1 MDTIKIKL
9 QVVWALA
16 APYCLALYGM
26 MMQCFGWAWAAL
38 LISLKPFWVPAV
50 TLARNPLTAVVVGV
64 LVIGAYFTGDRVR
77 AVRDYVTVSKM
88 VRAHHAELRK
98 RDQDSAAFFIAEK
111 AKDVD
116 ELNALK
122 QHIDALEAKLRA
134 ANVKPDVV
142 PAKTAPKAKVVVPS
156 QKPTNWS
163 WF

>member
-26 MMQCFGWAWAAL
+26 MMQCLGWAWAAL

-64 LVIGAYFTGDRVR
+64 LVIGAYFAGDRVR

-98 RDQDSAAFFIAEK
+98 HDQDGAALLLSEK
-111 AKDVD
+111 AKDAE

-122 QHIDALEAKLRA
+122 KQVDALEAKLRT
-134 ANVKPDVV
+134 ANIKPDVAPAKPTSKAKAVV
-142 PAKTAPKAKVVVPS
+142 PA
-156 QKPTNWS
+156 QKPANWS